1 MHGKMKLSII
11 IVSYNSRSVLE
22 NCLHSIEKCNDIG
35 DELEVIV
42 VDNYEKSDLAACS
55 FQDFSIAVKYIKAD
69 NNGFGAG
76 NNIGASNSSSNVLL
90 FLNPDTI
97 LLEPFFEEVVSNIQ
111 ENHNLIY
118 GFTLLSPEMNRN
130 NSFSFMY
137 DNFIV
142 YHLLAYFKKH
152 PNKKLMNYSFV
163 NKRLWPWGA
172 AFAISKSAFNDAG
185 RFDENIFLCNEE
197 ADLMKRVNNRKVII
211 SDFKI
216 IHLES
221 HGVPSTV
228 RRCYEFLKSRDYYF
242 KKYNISK
249 FNLFLWNQFTYLLA
263 LRDKRCL
270 NNEGRLNFYKAYIK
284 YISEKK

>member
-1 MHGKMKLSII
+1 MKLSII
-11 IVSYNSRSVLE
+11 IVSYNSHAVLE
-22 NCLHSIEKCNDIG
+22 NCLHSIEKYNDLG
-35 DELEVIV
+35 EDLEVIV
-42 VDNYEKSDLAACS
+42 VDNYEKSDLTASS
-55 FQDFSIAVKYIKAD
+55 FRDFSIVVKYIKAD

-76 NNIGASNSSSNVLL
+76 NNIGVANSASNVLL

-97 LLEPFFEEVVSNIQ
+97 LLESFFMEVVRNIQ
-111 ENHNLIY
+111 VNPNLIY

-152 PNKKLMNYSFV
+152 PNKKFMNYSFV

-172 AFAISKSAFNDAG
+172 AFAISKSAFIEAG

-197 ADLMKRVNNRKVII
+197 ADLMKRVKKRKVII
-211 SDFKI
+211 SDYKI

-221 HGVPSTV
+221 HGVPATV
-228 RRCYEFLKSRDYYF
+228 RRCYEFFKSRDYYF

-249 FNLFLWNQFTYLLA
+249 FNLFLWKHFTHLLA
-263 LRDKRCL
+263 LRDKRCI
-270 NNEGRLNFYKAYIK
+270 NNEGRVNFYKAYIK